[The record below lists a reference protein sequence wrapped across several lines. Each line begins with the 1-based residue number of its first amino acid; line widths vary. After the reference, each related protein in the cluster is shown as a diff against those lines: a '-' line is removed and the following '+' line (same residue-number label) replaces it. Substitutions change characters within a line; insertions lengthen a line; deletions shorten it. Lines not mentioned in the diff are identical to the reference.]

1 MTTRIHAIAGVLGF
15 LTILSFWIST
25 VSVELLGSPA
35 AVATV
40 KSWILYGMIV
50 LVPALAIAGATG
62 MSLGRKRRD
71 RLTRAKKTRMPVIA
85 ANGLLI
91 LVPSAFFLAA
101 RAEAGPL
108 DGWFYAIQTLELTA
122 GAANIAMMGLNIRD
136 GLRMTRRLLLT

>member
-1 MTTRIHAIAGVLGF
+1 MTTRIHAIAGVVGF

-25 VSVELLGSPA
+25 VSVELFASPA

-71 RLTRAKKTRMPVIA
+71 RLTMAKKTRMPVIA
-85 ANGLLI
+85 ANGLVV

-101 RAEAGPL
+101 RAEAGLL